1 MSTNL
6 VLFPRLEQENH
17 KEYAYR
23 LLRDNIMALNLP
35 PGTPINE
42 GELSE
47 LLNISRTPVHEAVMK
62 LKDELL
68 IDVFPQR
75 GSQVSKIDIKTFQEG
90 YFLRYTVETSI
101 IMEIAGHV
109 SQDGMEQMQ
118 ENLELQRQSAED
130 GGSVDEFLKLD
141 NAFHQILYYIAE
153 KPHIWYAV
161 RGVNSHYDRVRYVD
175 AIINSSDLKS
185 FYQEHK
191 KIYYYLLMG
200 VPPEAELKQFYAAH
214 LGSFQKNFQYILET
228 YPEYFKQVL

>member
-1 MSTNL
+1 MNTNV
-6 VLFPRLEQENH
+6 VLYPRREQENH

-23 LLRDNIMALNLP
+23 FLRDNILTLNLT
-35 PGTPINE
+35 PGTLINE

-62 LKDELL
+62 LRDELL

-75 GSQVSKIDIKTFQEG
+75 GSQVSKIDIKTFKEG

-109 SQDGMEQMQ
+109 SQENMELMRD
-118 ENLELQRQSAED
+118 NLELQRQSAEA

-141 NAFHQILYYIAE
+141 NAFHQILYYISD
-153 KPHIWYAV
+153 KPHIWNAV
-161 RGVNSHYDRVRYVD
+161 RSVNSHYDRVRYVD
-175 AIINSSDLKS
+175 AIINFSDLKS

-191 KIYYYLLMG
+191 KIYYFLLMG
-200 VPPEAELKQFYAAH
+200 VPSEAELKQFYTGH

-228 YPEYFKQVL
+228 YPDYFKQML